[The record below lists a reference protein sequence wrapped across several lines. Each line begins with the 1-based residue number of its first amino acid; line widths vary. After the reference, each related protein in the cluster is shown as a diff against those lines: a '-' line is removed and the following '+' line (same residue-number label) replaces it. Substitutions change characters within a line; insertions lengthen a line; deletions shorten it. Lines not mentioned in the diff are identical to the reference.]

1 MDLRRSCLCPHNT
14 TPNQIMLL
22 MTGWRERERGGRV
35 NQGCTSCSAWKRFR
49 QRFFALV
56 IDRVQSSNREVASG
70 GLPLICP
77 ITGPS

>member
-1 MDLRRSCLCPHNT
+1 MPPQHNT
-14 TPNQIMLL
+14 KSDHATHDRM
-22 MTGWRERERGGRV
+22 GERERGGRV

-56 IDRVQSSNREVASG
+56 IDRVQSSVREVASG